1 MSGNVLEMNKKLNK
15 KIKNNKLKNNNYKT
29 NNMKI
34 MIILKRMR
42 MVKLKL

>member
-15 KIKNNKLKNNNYKT
+15 KIKNNKLKNNKYKV
-29 NNMKI
+29 NIKKI
-34 MIILKRMR
+34 MTILKKIR